1 LLVPKRQ
8 LPASLGWSFAFG
20 VPNLQIGNP
29 RKTRLTQRSQLNTS
43 IVLNIIW
50 ISFFLAAFC
59 TALFKLVFLGDQQVF
74 AQIMEA
80 MFALS
85 KSAFEISLGLTGVL
99 ALWLGIMRIGE
110 KSGFILLLTQ
120 SLTPLFSR
128 LMPDVPKGHP
138 ALGAIVMNIS
148 ANALGLDNA
157 ATPLGIK
164 AMQELQTLNPHPETA
179 SNAQILFL
187 VINTAGVTLFPVT
200 IFTYRAQ
207 LGAAN
212 PTDVFIPILIATY
225 VGTMVG
231 LFTVAYV
238 QKINLLD
245 KVIVAYLGGFT
256 LVVGGILAY
265 FSSLP
270 QQQMLEQS
278 AIISNFILFSLV
290 ITFILGAINKEI
302 NAYDAFIEGAK
313 EGFHTATTIIPYL
326 VAMLVAIGVF
336 RASGALDLLADL
348 ARTIVHY
355 FMLDD
360 RFVDALPTALMKPFS
375 GSGARAMMIDTMK
388 TMGADSFAGRLS
400 SIVQGSTETTF
411 YVLAIYF
418 GSVGIKHIRHAAA
431 CGIIADFAGIVASI
445 FVAYWF
451 FG

>member
-1 LLVPKRQ
+1 
-8 LPASLGWSFAFG
+8 
-20 VPNLQIGNP
+20 
-29 RKTRLTQRSQLNTS
+29 
-43 IVLNIIW
+43 VLNIIW

-85 KSAFEISLGLTGVL
+85 KSAFEIALGLTGVL

-110 KSGFILLLTQ
+110 KSGFIQLLTE

-164 AMQELQTLNPHPETA
+164 AMQELQTLNPNPETA

-187 VINTAGVTLFPVT
+187 VINTSGVTLFPVT

-225 VGTMVG
+225 MSTLAG
-231 LFTVAYV
+231 LLAVAFV

-256 LVVGGILAY
+256 LMVGGILAY

>member
-1 LLVPKRQ
+1 M
-8 LPASLGWSFAFG
+8 
-20 VPNLQIGNP
+20 
-29 RKTRLTQRSQLNTS
+29 
-43 IVLNIIW
+43 LNIIW
-50 ISFFLAAFC
+50 IFFFIAAFF
-59 TALFKLVFLGDQQVF
+59 TALFKLLFLGDQQVF
-74 AQIMEA
+74 AQIMAA
-80 MFALS
+80 MFSLS
-85 KSAFEISLGLTGVL
+85 KSAFEISIGLTGIL

-110 KSGFILLLTQ
+110 RSGFIQLLTQ
-120 SLTPLFSR
+120 GLTPLFSR
-128 LMPDVPKGHP
+128 LMPDIPKGHP

-157 ATPLGIK
+157 ATPMGIK
-164 AMQELQTLNPHPETA
+164 AMKELQSLNPHPETA

-187 VINTAGVTLFPVT
+187 VINTSGVTLFPVT

-207 LGAAN
+207 LGAVN
-212 PTDVFIPILIATY
+212 PTDVFIPILLATY
-225 VGTMVG
+225 MSTLGG
-231 LFTVAYV
+231 LLAVAFV

-245 KVIVAYLGGFT
+245 KVVLAYLGGLT
-256 LVVGGILAY
+256 LLVGGIISY

-278 AIISNFILFSLV
+278 ALISNVILYTLVVAFIF
-290 ITFILGAINKEI
+290 GAIYKGI
-302 NAYDAFIEGAK
+302 NAYEAFIDGAK
-313 EGFHTATTIIPYL
+313 EGFQTAITIIPYL

-348 ARTIVHY
+348 ARYLTSL
-355 FMLDD
+355 FMIDD
-360 RFVDALPTALMKPFS
+360 RFIDALPTALMKPFS

-418 GSVGIKHIRHAAA
+418 GAVGIKNIRHAAA
-431 CGIIADFAGIVASI
+431 CGIIADFAGILAAI

>member
-1 LLVPKRQ
+1 
-8 LPASLGWSFAFG
+8 
-20 VPNLQIGNP
+20 
-29 RKTRLTQRSQLNTS
+29 
-43 IVLNIIW
+43 VLNIIW

-164 AMQELQTLNPHPETA
+164 AMQELQTLNPNPETA

-187 VINTAGVTLFPVT
+187 VINTSGVTLFPVT

-225 VGTMVG
+225 MSTLAG
-231 LFTVAYV
+231 LLAVAFV

>member
-1 LLVPKRQ
+1 M
-8 LPASLGWSFAFG
+8 
-20 VPNLQIGNP
+20 
-29 RKTRLTQRSQLNTS
+29 
-43 IVLNIIW
+43 LNIIW
-50 ISFFLAAFC
+50 ISFFLIAFL
-59 TALFKLVFLGDQQVF
+59 TALFKLVILSDQQVF
-74 AQIMEA
+74 AQLMQA
-80 MFALS
+80 MFSLS

-99 ALWLGIMRIGE
+99 ALWLGIMKIGE
-110 KSGFILLLTQ
+110 KSGFIDLITR

-128 LMPDVPKGHP
+128 LMPEVPKDHP

-164 AMQELQTLNPHPETA
+164 AMQALQTLNTKPDTA
-179 SNAQILFL
+179 TNAQILFL
-187 VINTAGVTLFPVT
+187 VINTSGVTLFPIT

-207 LGAAN
+207 MGALN

-225 VGTMVG
+225 VSAMMG
-231 LFTVAYV
+231 LLAVAFV

-245 KVIVAYLGGFT
+245 KVVMAYLGGFT
-256 LVVGGILAY
+256 LMIAGLLAY
-265 FSSLP
+265 FSSLS
-270 QQQMLEQS
+270 QAQMLVQS

-290 ITFILGAINKEI
+290 ISFIIGAVYKRV
-302 NAYDAFIEGAK
+302 NAYEAFIEGAK
-313 EGFHTATTIIPYL
+313 EGFQTAILIVPYL

-348 ARTIVHY
+348 ARVAVHSVG
-355 FMLDD
+355 MDA
-360 RFVDALPTALMKPFS
+360 RFIDALPTALMKPFS

-388 TMGADSFAGRLS
+388 TYGADSFAGRLA

-418 GSVGIKHIRHAAA
+418 GAVGIKRIRHAVA
-431 CGIIADFAGIVASI
+431 CGIIADFSGIIAAIV
-445 FVAYWF
+445 VGYWF